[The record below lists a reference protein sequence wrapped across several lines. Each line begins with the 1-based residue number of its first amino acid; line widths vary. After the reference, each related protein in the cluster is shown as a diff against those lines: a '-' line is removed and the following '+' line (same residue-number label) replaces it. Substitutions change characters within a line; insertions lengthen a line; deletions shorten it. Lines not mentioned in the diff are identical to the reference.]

1 MWVHLIGICSSMGT
15 NRIVLVTGMAGAGR
29 TTALKALEDLGFEA
43 VDNLPAS
50 LLGNL
55 LRPGDR
61 LERNLAIGFD
71 SRSRAFD
78 PDMLL
83 ERLKNGLGV
92 PEADIRMLF
101 LDCDDDV
108 LARRFTE
115 TRRRHPMAADR
126 SLADG
131 IDRERALIAPLREG
145 ADVIIDTSNLTPG
158 DLRRLTEG
166 HFGGDGDDDLVVS
179 ILSFSYR
186 KGLPREADLVF
197 DVRFL
202 ANPHYDERL
211 RPMTGVDLPVQNFID
226 ADSKFRKLLDD
237 LENFLLP
244 LLSAYRSEGKSYLTI
259 AFGCTG
265 GRHRSIA
272 TAELFANRVRAAGW
286 PVQVQHRDTPISPP
300 TEVSPGIENPSE
312 PVSPSTAMPTVERD
326 IK

>member
-1 MWVHLIGICSSMGT
+1 MAV

-50 LLGNL
+50 LLGYL
-55 LRPGDR
+55 LRPGDH

-78 PDMLL
+78 PDTLL
-83 ERLKNGLGV
+83 TRLEKGLGV
-92 PEADIRMLF
+92 PDADIRMLF
-101 LDCDDDV
+101 LDCDDEV
-108 LARRFTE
+108 LGRRFTE
-115 TRRRHPMAADR
+115 TRRRHPMAHDR

-131 IDRERALIAPLREG
+131 IGRERTLIAPLRDG
-145 ADVIIDTSNLTPG
+145 ADVVIDTSHLSPGELRQLTA
-158 DLRRLTEG
+158 G
-166 HFGGDGDDDLVVS
+166 HFGGEGDDQLVVS
-179 ILSFSYR
+179 VVSFSYR

-211 RPMTGVDLPVQNFID
+211 RPMTGVDLAVQNFID

-244 LLSAYRSEGKSYLTI
+244 LLSAYRREGKSYLTI

-272 TAELFANRVRAAGW
+272 TAELFAKRVRAAGW
-286 PVQVQHRDTPISPP
+286 PVKLRHRDTAVARPKDAPP
-300 TEVSPGIENPSE
+300 DMPTPSE
-312 PVSPSTAMPTVERD
+312 PASPSTRGPRIE
-326 IK
+326 

>member
-1 MWVHLIGICSSMGT
+1 MAA

-55 LRPGDR
+55 LRPGD
-61 LERNLAIGFD
+61 LLGRNLAIGFD

-78 PDMLL
+78 PEALL
-83 ERLKNGLGV
+83 AWLEEGSGV
-92 PEADIRMLF
+92 PDAAIRMLF

-115 TRRRHPMAADR
+115 TRRRHPMAPDR
-126 SLADG
+126 SLTDG
-131 IDRERALIAPLREG
+131 IRRERVLIAPLRAK
-145 ADVIIDTSNLTPG
+145 ADVIIDTSHLSPG
-158 DLRRLTEG
+158 DLRRLTSG
-166 HFGGDGDDDLVVS
+166 HFGAEGDDELVVS
-179 ILSFSYR
+179 VVSFSYR

-202 ANPHYDERL
+202 ANPHYDARL
-211 RPMTGVDLPVQNFID
+211 RPMTGVDLPVQNFIGSD
-226 ADSKFRKLLDD
+226 PRFGKLLDD

-244 LLSAYRSEGKSYLTI
+244 LLSAYQTEGKCYLTI

-272 TAELFANRVRAAGW
+272 TAERFAARVRAAGW
-286 PVQVQHRDTPISPP
+286 PVRLQHRDTAVSPK
-300 TEVSPGIENPSE
+300 TDVSPGTASSSE
-312 PVSPSTAMPTVERD
+312 PRTAAD
-326 IK
+326 GGAA